1 MTAGCEDAQQVEF
14 PTGGK
19 VRDPRNA
26 ADLVTGK
33 TAEAVWMEFQNRQYS
48 LDERRTR
55 NILSAQFPGSIPG
68 DFLFAG
74 IFFYTEIFQK
84 GEDNYE

>member
-19 VRDPRNA
+19 VRDPRKA
-26 ADLVTGK
+26 ADLVTGS
-33 TAEAVWMEFQNRQYS
+33 ADSIEISEFQNRQYS
-48 LDERRTR
+48 LDERRTPSLVL
-55 NILSAQFPGSIPG
+55 NSPGIFPGII
-68 DFLFAG
+68 FFAG
-74 IFFYTEIFQK
+74 IFFYSEIFQK